1 MELDEVEFWE
11 EVELEPEADRL
22 GYPTEEY
29 RRICDWVSICDF
41 NCAKCFV
48 AYIDESGRTH
58 TREEVVKIF
67 EAIGIKH
74 N

>member
-1 MELDEVEFWE
+1 MELEDVKVWE
-11 EVELEPEADRL
+11 EVELEPEADCL
-22 GYPTEEY
+22 EYPTEEY
-29 RRICDWVSICDF
+29 RRICDWVSLCDF
-41 NCAKCFV
+41 DCAKCPV
-48 AYIDESGRTH
+48 AYIDEIGRTH